1 MKVAVTGAGGFLG
14 QALVHELLES
24 RHEPLAIIKKES
36 DADEFDDSRLKIV
49 CQDLSNREGC
59 AGIFKGCDAVV
70 HCAALRRDFGSR
82 REFERM
88 NIETTRNVMENA
100 LKDGVSRIIHISSTA
115 IYGNERN
122 HVGTD
127 EEADYGERIV
137 DLYTRTKIEGEK
149 IVIRMVEEDG
159 LPAIILRPGH
169 IWGPGDRRIL
179 PFIVNC
185 LKSRRLALINDGGNF
200 LSLSYI
206 DNVIEAIKLALEK
219 EDASG
224 EIYNITDGS
233 KVTSKRF
240 ISDIIAVL
248 GIDYKIRNG
257 AYPFLYGVASM
268 IEWYFRLV
276 RRKSRPPFTRYMAR
290 FLRYDSFFD
299 ITKAMQELGYKP
311 RISYKEGITRV
322 IPYLRSLYYGQ
333 K

>member
-14 QALVHELLES
+14 QALVLELLES
-24 RHEPLAIIKKES
+24 EHEPLAIIKRES
-36 DADEFDDSRLKIV
+36 DAEEFDNSSLKIV
-49 CQDLSNREGC
+49 CQDLSDREGC
-59 AGIFKGCDAVV
+59 VGIFKGCDAVV

-88 NIETTRNVMENA
+88 NVETTRNVMENA
-100 LKDGVSRIIHISSTA
+100 LKDGVSKIIHISSTA
-115 IYGNERN
+115 VYGNERN

-127 EEADYGERIV
+127 EEADYGERVV

-149 IVIRMVEEDG
+149 AVIRMAEENG

-179 PFIVNC
+179 PFIVNG
-185 LKSRRLALINDGGNF
+185 LKSRRLALVNDGGNF

-206 DNVIEAIKLALEK
+206 DNVIDAIKLALEK
-219 EDASG
+219 ENAVG
-224 EIYNITDGS
+224 EVYNITDGS

-248 GIDYKIRNG
+248 GIDYRIKNG
-257 AYPFLYGVASM
+257 TYPLLYGVASL
-268 IEWYFRLV
+268 IEWYFRIV

-299 ITKAMQELGYKP
+299 ISKAMTELGYKP
-311 RISYKEGITRV
+311 RISYQEGITLV
-322 IPYLRSLYYGQ
+322 TPYLRSLYYGR

>member
-24 RHEPLAIIKKES
+24 EHEPLAIIKKES
-36 DADEFDDSRLKIV
+36 DADEFDDGSLKIV
-49 CQDLSNREGC
+49 CQDLSDREGC
-59 AGIFKGCDAVV
+59 AGIFRGCDAVV
-70 HCAALRRDFGSR
+70 HCAALRRDFGGR

-88 NIETTRNVMENA
+88 NIETARNVMENA

-115 IYGNERN
+115 VYGNERN

-127 EEADYGERIV
+127 EEADYGVRIV

-149 IVIRMVEEDG
+149 IVMRMVEEDG
-159 LPAIILRPGH
+159 LPAVILRPGH

-179 PFIVNC
+179 PFIVNG
-185 LKSRRLALINDGGNF
+185 LKSRRLALVNNGGNF

-206 DNVIEAIKLALEK
+206 DNVIEAIILALEK
-219 EDASG
+219 DDAIG
-224 EIYNITDGS
+224 KIFNITDGS

-240 ISDIIAVL
+240 ISDIIGVL
-248 GIDYKIRNG
+248 GIDYKIRYG
-257 AYPFLYGVASM
+257 AYPFLYGIASL
-268 IEWYFRLV
+268 IESYYRLV
-276 RRKSRPPFTRYMAR
+276 QRKSRPPFTRYMAR
-290 FLRYDSFFD
+290 FLHYDAFFD

-311 RISYKEGITRV
+311 IISYKEGITRV
-322 IPYLRSLYYGQ
+322 TPYLRNLYYGQ

>member
-14 QALVHELLES
+14 RALVLKLLES

-36 DADEFDDSRLKIV
+36 DADRFDDGSLKIV
-49 CQDLSNREGC
+49 CQDLSDGEGC

-88 NIETTRNVMENA
+88 NIETTRNVMDNA
-100 LKDGVSRIIHISSTA
+100 LKEKVSRIIHISSTA

-137 DLYTRTKIEGEK
+137 DLYTRSKIEGEK
-149 IVIRMVEEDG
+149 TVARMMEENG

-169 IWGPGDRRIL
+169 IWGPGDKRIL
-179 PFIVNC
+179 PFIVNG
-185 LKSRRLALINDGGNF
+185 LKSGRLVLINNGGNF

-206 DNVIEAIKLALEK
+206 DNVVEAIMLALENDK
-219 EDASG
+219 AVG
-224 EIYNITDGS
+224 GKFNITDGS
-233 KVTSKRF
+233 KVTSRRF

-257 AYPFLYGVASM
+257 SYPFLYGVASL
-268 IEWYFRLV
+268 IESYFRLV
-276 RRKSRPPFTRYMAR
+276 RRKSRPPFNRYMAR

-311 RISYKEGITRV
+311 KISY
-322 IPYLRSLYYGQ
+322 
-333 K
+333 